1 MTYDPNPDASKP
13 PEPQEHGPVVSK
25 LSHAVAALLERQ
37 QTDAAAAASADA
49 PTTLSTP
56 PLTEQEKEC
65 VSHAAQE
72 ALFTGLAPTDAEIR
86 LGDQYQALQQQDD
99 LTQAVL
105 AQNELNPYRSRAH
118 SNEELSAKQAADMIA
133 QERHMSHY
141 LKNMLREAMIQHR
154 RAQRQRQAVIQQFLA
169 SINEQAQAA
178 ASAAPYYQEAN
189 SESAKNMTDAAY
201 DPAAA
206 DEEPQGG
213 LGPNF
218 DRAQRAGLLRTA
230 PEARR
235 ASPVFAYLSP
245 HGAQPRPAAPTAT
258 AAPASAPQAA
268 PRAFECP
275 MRPSA
280 EPTANARPVSTASTL
295 GTPAQEATPFKTAS
309 SPVAYDGAACT
320 AATSPAPAPDAA
332 AKTPTSSS
340 LEPSSAPITSTAPEH
355 SATPPLKTAGP
366 APEVAAKTA
375 PASSLET
382 TSGSVAYEG
391 ATRTAASPSAQA
403 PEAAAKTAPST
414 ALETAAA
421 PVAGP
426 ESTASRS
433 VATNSG
439 SASEAATKMAP
450 DLGATASTA
459 AKDGTDGDTT
469 GAQSGAAALPH
480 NFAQQALHFETC
492 RKLVTPLLTAIWACE
507 DEILGRRYE
516 HLRESSYSFYQL
528 EEVIF
533 GTGFDNEERRTH
545 SMLEFLIVLASQNQ
559 EQPFTAEQADNYGRY
574 AFLKRRNRILRQ
586 ILFNNQELG
595 IIAATTQQDA
605 AKWQQWFELFC
616 TKIQTASAKGRKGS
630 TEGEPITPYNL
641 EFLGALL
648 QQLQSMCHGEF
659 DRFVTLVK
667 VLRSWSIDTDKNR
680 QWSTMFLFPFG
691 YDALFWEIETNT
703 NVNINL
709 MGGSGQNIFSMLARA
724 QGSSQTPDVGQQ
736 LVKRFFAD
744 SNGLNLAA
752 GLIGGGLVAHMD
764 PRFAQELEVAEPNL
778 LQHLQQQRTFA
789 ERVDNKNI
797 RLKLF
802 ISATRYLPYRELPRF
817 NLLREDFETLS
828 RLDLT
833 KQELFLALGSLGS
846 LHQICYLLE
855 QECKVL
861 TLPYGGAELKPRDR
875 NMVVV
880 VNPEIKTD
888 GMRALSMRRLKENS
902 ALFTQARSHYVQ
914 AHLRALVQECAPTL
928 LTASTLSEEEQ
939 VLACNLM
946 RCAFDFRPSVHI
958 NLQER
963 TITAT
968 NNKGTDSHLENI
980 TLSPNGISYAEIEE
994 MLCTHERDMH
1004 MKGLHQNWG
1013 ADIGL
1018 ITREKSVTYFYSI
1031 SDELLYY
1038 LVLALVPKG
1047 QPMALKDFLQKLHQ
1061 RYYLVIGPHE
1071 AQSAHYALEDR
1082 VFIDNER
1089 QFKLKLSRNH
1099 LLISLSDACDYVR
1112 NPFS

>member
-1 MTYDPNPDASKP
+1 
-13 PEPQEHGPVVSK
+13 
-25 LSHAVAALLERQ
+25 
-37 QTDAAAAASADA
+37 
-49 PTTLSTP
+49 
-56 PLTEQEKEC
+56 
-65 VSHAAQE
+65 
-72 ALFTGLAPTDAEIR
+72 
-86 LGDQYQALQQQDD
+86 
-99 LTQAVL
+99 
-105 AQNELNPYRSRAH
+105 
-118 SNEELSAKQAADMIA
+118 
-133 QERHMSHY
+133 
-141 LKNMLREAMIQHR
+141 
-154 RAQRQRQAVIQQFLA
+154 
-169 SINEQAQAA
+169 
-178 ASAAPYYQEAN
+178 
-189 SESAKNMTDAAY
+189 
-201 DPAAA
+201 
-206 DEEPQGG
+206 
-213 LGPNF
+213 
-218 DRAQRAGLLRTA
+218 
-230 PEARR
+230 
-235 ASPVFAYLSP
+235 
-245 HGAQPRPAAPTAT
+245 
-258 AAPASAPQAA
+258 
-268 PRAFECP
+268 
-275 MRPSA
+275 
-280 EPTANARPVSTASTL
+280 
-295 GTPAQEATPFKTAS
+295 
-309 SPVAYDGAACT
+309 
-320 AATSPAPAPDAA
+320 
-332 AKTPTSSS
+332 
-340 LEPSSAPITSTAPEH
+340 
-355 SATPPLKTAGP
+355 
-366 APEVAAKTA
+366 
-375 PASSLET
+375 
-382 TSGSVAYEG
+382 
-391 ATRTAASPSAQA
+391 
-403 PEAAAKTAPST
+403 
-414 ALETAAA
+414 
-421 PVAGP
+421 
-426 ESTASRS
+426 
-433 VATNSG
+433 
-439 SASEAATKMAP
+439 MAP